1 MGRGTIESE
10 AKRVREWG
18 ERGEREKTFGVIG
31 VRSGVRERGSGARGV
46 RESVARGVRE
56 WGKMV

>member
-31 VRSGVRERGSGARGV
+31 VRSGVREREGV
-46 RESVARGVRE
+46 EQE
-56 WGKMV
+56 E

>member
-18 ERGEREKTFGVIG
+18 ERGEREKKIEVIV
-31 VRSGVRERGSGARGV
+31 VRESGVRERV
-46 RESVARGVRE
+46 EQE
-56 WGKMV
+56 E

>member
-31 VRSGVRERGSGARGV
+31 VRESGVREREGV
-46 RESVARGVRE
+46 EQE
-56 WGKMV
+56 E